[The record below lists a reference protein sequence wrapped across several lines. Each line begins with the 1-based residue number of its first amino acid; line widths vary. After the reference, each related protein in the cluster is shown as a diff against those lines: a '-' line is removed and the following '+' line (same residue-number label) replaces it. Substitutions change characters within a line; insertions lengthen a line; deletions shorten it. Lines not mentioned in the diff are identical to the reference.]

1 MLTEFNFLT
10 LRSFD
15 DEAAF
20 FALLG
25 RFFASPGV
33 RRECGGY
40 PLNDGPRYRWF
51 VAQCR
56 RDRRALAFISV
67 EEQAGLVRIRN
78 GYVRPEARGRGLFS
92 GASPAGPGTHRA
104 AGGDGSRMPARDRRR
119 MSSTSR
125 FHRPRHARP
134 LGHLGES
141 PAWNITICCCER

>member
-1 MLTEFNFLT
+1 MRIECNVLT

-33 RRECGGY
+33 RRACGGY

-56 RDRRALAFISV
+56 RDGRALAFISI
-67 EEQAGLVRIRN
+67 EEQPGVVRIRQ
-78 GYVRPEARGRGLFS
+78 GYVRPEARGRGLFRELRGRVLAHIEQLQATAVARLPAAAAEPLQPYGFIVS
-92 GASPAGPGTHRA
+92 GTRGRWVILEKAPHETP
-104 AGGDGSRMPARDRRR
+104 
-119 MSSTSR
+119 
-125 FHRPRHARP
+125 
-134 LGHLGES
+134 
-141 PAWNITICCCER
+141 